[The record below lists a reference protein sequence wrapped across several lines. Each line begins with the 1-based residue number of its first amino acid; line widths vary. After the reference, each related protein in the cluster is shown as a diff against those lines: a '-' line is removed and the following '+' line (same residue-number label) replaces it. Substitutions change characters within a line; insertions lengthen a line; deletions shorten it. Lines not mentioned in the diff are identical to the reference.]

1 MRVFTRGR
9 ATGAK
14 IEGKI
19 LVSGDQWGKMSLRD
33 VRKENMTGFW
43 NILKV
48 KNKAYSVEKKY
59 KSSLHKR
66 LRSSP
71 RGEPR
76 ITPKL
81 HSNCMRKR
89 LKLPES
95 PEGKEE
101 KIAVVTRP
109 PSHWLSHHP
118 NRNKVST
125 ELTFSGIILPWPT
138 EFCWIAAGRKGEEN
152 GRDLHSPY
160 GPEIRRTASRK

>member
-1 MRVFTRGR
+1 MGVFTRGR

-71 RGEPR
+71 E
-76 ITPKL
+76 
-81 HSNCMRKR
+81 
-89 LKLPES
+89 ES
-95 PEGKEE
+95 QG
-101 KIAVVTRP
+101 
-109 PSHWLSHHP
+109 
-118 NRNKVST
+118 
-125 ELTFSGIILPWPT
+125 
-138 EFCWIAAGRKGEEN
+138 
-152 GRDLHSPY
+152 
-160 GPEIRRTASRK
+160 